1 MSAVPVISVIVPVY
15 NQEALVARCIES
27 ILLQSFADFELILID
42 DGSTDNSGILCD
54 EWSLKDSRIRSFHQ
68 QNSGVSVARNMG
80 IEQAK
85 GIYIVFVD
93 SDDWVRKDY
102 LDCLLKDA
110 LGNGKRGLVIQG
122 FLSYAPDGS
131 RRNDEKCFVSVS
143 SDSYANIGEMIEQ
156 YDLGECGFTVSK
168 LYNRSLIMQY
178 GIRFEKHISFCE
190 DLLFM
195 YDYLLRADYLVLGKA
210 QEYVYIRYPS
220 SLSTRLHAFD
230 MEYNCFLE
238 CRKRVWKLSEYFNI
252 SLQMLPKTITA
263 MMKCF
268 QRALKTDYQSY
279 HKKDVSMKE
288 RLKHLKKLVKTNKES
303 IRRFYQPVCKSDRVG
318 KLFLEADYLVLY
330 DIYIRFLF
338 RLKFIPIFWGPVKKR

>member
-1 MSAVPVISVIVPVY
+1 MSTIPVISVIVPVY
-15 NQEALVARCIES
+15 NQEALITRCIES

-54 EWSLKDSRIRSFHQ
+54 EWSMKDGRIRSFHQ
-68 QNSGVSVARNMG
+68 QNAGVSVARNIG

-102 LDCLLKDA
+102 LYYLLKDV
-110 LGNGKRGLVIQG
+110 LDNGKRGLVIHG

-131 RRNDEKCFVSVS
+131 RRNDEKCFVPVS
-143 SDSYANIGEMIEQ
+143 SDGYANIGKMIEE

-168 LYNRSLIMQY
+168 LYNRSIIMQY

-195 YDYLLRADYLVLGKA
+195 YDYLLHADYLVLGKA

-220 SLSTRLHAFD
+220 SLSTRLHSFD

-252 SLQMLPKTITA
+252 PLQMLPNTITA

-279 HKKDVSMKE
+279 HKKDVSTKG
-288 RLKHLKKLVKTNKES
+288 RLKHLKRLVKTNQES
-303 IRRFYQPVCKSDRVG
+303 IHRFYQPVCKSDRIG
-318 KLFLEADYLVLY
+318 KVFLEAGYLVLY
-330 DIYIRFLF
+330 DIYIRILF
-338 RLKFIPIFWGPVKKR
+338 KLKFVPIFWGPVKK